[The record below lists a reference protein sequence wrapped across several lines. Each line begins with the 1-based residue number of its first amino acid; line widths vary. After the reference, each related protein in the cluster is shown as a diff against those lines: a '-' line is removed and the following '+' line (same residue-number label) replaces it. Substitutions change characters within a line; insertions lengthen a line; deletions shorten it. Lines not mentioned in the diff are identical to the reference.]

1 MHVNE
6 AELAVLATYIVRK
19 FLLQFYPALRRL
31 AVTAA
36 YRRRRDQVCGPP
48 AIGGKHTRAPSH
60 EVA

>member
-6 AELAVLATYIVRK
+6 AEFAVLATYIVQK
-19 FLLQFYPALRRL
+19 VLLQALRRL

-36 YRRRRDQVCGPP
+36 HRRRRDQVCGPP
-48 AIGGKHTRAPSH
+48 AIGRKQTRAPSH